1 MSDLARRAVLA
12 CLVCVAALS
21 AVPARS
27 QNFLW
32 EVTSLTNRAWLFG
45 TLHAGKAD
53 WYPLPRAVEDAF
65 ESSDVLAVE
74 ADITNAAEMRRSGD
88 AMVYTPPDALRL
100 HVPVA
105 DYARFLTLLPRYG
118 VPESQVEGMKPF
130 MAVSLLVFGEWVR
143 QGYQPA
149 YGVDGYLIQEA
160 KARHKPLVELDGVD
174 AQMRLMDSLTDREN
188 TTNFHGTVEAL
199 ASGLTA
205 EQIRGMVRAWEVGDP
220 QMMLD
225 VSRRYDDRV
234 KGAAE
239 FEDKFVWSRHPG
251 MLAKIED
258 FLDRSG
264 KRYFIAVGS
273 LHLVGPRGLVQQLR
287 EHGYTVRQV
296 FVAPREEAR
305 K

>member
-1 MSDLARRAVLA
+1 MNALARRTVLA
-12 CLVCVAALS
+12 CLVVVAALS
-21 AVPARS
+21 AVPAHA

-45 TLHAGKAD
+45 TLHAGRPD

-65 ESSDVLAVE
+65 ASSDVLAVE

-100 HVPVA
+100 HVPVD

-118 VPESQVEGMKPF
+118 IPESQAGGMKPF

-149 YGVDGYLIQEA
+149 FGVDGYLIEEA
-160 KARHKPLVELDGVD
+160 KAKHKPLVELDGVD

-188 TTNFHGTVEAL
+188 TTIFHGTVEAL

-225 VSRRYDDRV
+225 VSQHYDDRV

-287 EHGYTVRQV
+287 DHGYTVRQV
-296 FVAPREEAR
+296 FVAPREEPR